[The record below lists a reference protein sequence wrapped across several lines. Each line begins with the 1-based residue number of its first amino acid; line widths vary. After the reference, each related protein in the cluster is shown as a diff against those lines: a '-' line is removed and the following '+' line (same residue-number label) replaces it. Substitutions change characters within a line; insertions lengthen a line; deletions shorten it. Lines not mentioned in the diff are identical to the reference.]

1 MTRLCVF
8 CGSSP
13 GAKPEYAQAARA
25 LGEALAARRI
35 GLVYGGARVGTMDV
49 LASTVLDLHGDV
61 IGVMPRELVEREIAR
76 TDLPDLR
83 IVGTMH
89 ERKALMADLA
99 DAFIAL
105 PGGLG
110 TLDELFEVLALA
122 TLDGQRKPC
131 GLLNIC
137 GYYDDLIR
145 FLHHAELERFVAAA
159 HLSMLSVSDQPDSL
173 IDAILSLLPRSKK

>member
-1 MTRLCVF
+1 MTRVCVF

-13 GAKPEYAQAARA
+13 GARPEYAQAARA
-25 LGEALAARRI
+25 LGEALAKRRV
-35 GLVYGGARVGTMDV
+35 GLVYGGARVGTMGV

-61 IGVMPRELVEREIAR
+61 IGVVPRELVEREIAHI
-76 TDLPDLR
+76 DLPDLR
-83 IVGTMH
+83 IVGSMH

-110 TLDELFEVLALA
+110 TLDELFEVLSRA
-122 TLDGQRKPC
+122 TLDRQEKPC

-137 GYYDDLIR
+137 GYYDSLIN
-145 FLHHAELERFVAAA
+145 FLNHAAQEQFIAAA
-159 HLSMLSVSDQPDSL
+159 HLSMMPVADRPDAL
-173 IDAILSLLPRSKK
+173 LDAILCRLPRRDK